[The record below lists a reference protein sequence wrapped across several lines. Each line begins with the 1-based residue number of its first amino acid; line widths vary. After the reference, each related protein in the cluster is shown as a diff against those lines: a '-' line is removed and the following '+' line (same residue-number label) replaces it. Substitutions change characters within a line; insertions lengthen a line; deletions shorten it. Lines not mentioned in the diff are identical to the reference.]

1 MTSSRLIKDLMKP
14 QNTYSHEAVREVIE
28 TIANCSSMKLDSV
41 SMNKLWDLITMV
53 FKWQVGNVSVQSSI
67 ENYLL
72 IFKLAMSPAIIE
84 TTQRHVAELE
94 SYVASEGTQLQLHR
108 VQNVLQ
114 NFTKVL
120 SDEEKMELYQ
130 DLMDWCQVGCLPQWS
145 EQSKR
150 DSMLAPRSV
159 K

>member
-1 MTSSRLIKDLMKP
+1 
-14 QNTYSHEAVREVIE
+14 
-28 TIANCSSMKLDSV
+28 
-41 SMNKLWDLITMV
+41 
-53 FKWQVGNVSVQSSI
+53 
-67 ENYLL
+67 
-72 IFKLAMSPAIIE
+72 MSPAIIE

-145 EQSKR
+145 
-150 DSMLAPRSV
+150 V